1 MANEETSCSGRW
13 QCDENLHYPVAIE
26 TCLEYLL
33 WHGVLVVA
41 TMVLEEEDVELPI
54 VEILCKTADRIQV
67 VSLVDTVV
75 VSAIDDTFVHH
86 VLVLHIFDTSLDM
99 DVEVWSHHERI
110 LGNHHE
116 EKSSFDS
123 IEDELELH

>member
-1 MANEETSCSGRW
+1 MLA
-13 QCDENLHYPVAIE
+13 A
-26 TCLEYLL
+26 
-33 WHGVLVVA
+33 A

-99 DVEVWSHHERI
+99 DVEV
-110 LGNHHE
+110 
-116 EKSSFDS
+116 
-123 IEDELELH
+123 